1 MEFMMN
7 KARNLLMW
15 HCSSSE
21 VAILAYNLA
30 NMTNGTGYDPVPL
43 SILFTKT
50 SRYRTCQDHLA
61 SLA

>member
-1 MEFMMN
+1 MEFILN
-7 KARNLLMW
+7 KAGNLLMW

-50 SRYRTCQDHLA
+50 SR
-61 SLA
+61 